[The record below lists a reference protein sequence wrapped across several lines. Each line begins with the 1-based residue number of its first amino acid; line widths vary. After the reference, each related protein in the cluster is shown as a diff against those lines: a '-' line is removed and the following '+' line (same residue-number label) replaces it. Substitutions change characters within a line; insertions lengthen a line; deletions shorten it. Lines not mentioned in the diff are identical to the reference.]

1 MFESN
6 EFKSNICIFQAYFI
20 YKNNLYLLKTSNQMT
35 SVDESTELK
44 GGHPPAEKVGG
55 MRVARKEK
63 NRNGSESEA
72 VPEQNRSSGDTSSE
86 VRTSNELEEIRQ
98 SNNILASSGLAGQ
111 ASAFI
116 LLHEITVN
124 SQLSSCCGRS

>member
-1 MFESN
+1 MS
-6 EFKSNICIFQAYFI
+6 
-20 YKNNLYLLKTSNQMT
+20 

-44 GGHPPAEKVGG
+44 GGHPPADKVGG

-63 NRNGSESEA
+63 KNGSESEA

-86 VRTSNELEEIRQ
+86 VRTSDELEEIRQ

-111 ASAFI
+111 TKRDYPEEAVRAY
-116 LLHEITVN
+116 HEKPMPTREKPHPEEARN
-124 SQLSSCCGRS
+124 FKNQTQQKLFQPRKN